1 MAKGKKACK
10 SCGKDNA
17 LRATKCD
24 CGFEFT
30 IKKKEETPEPT
41 VIVNRGELMRVCT
54 PGTGAGEAGKQP
66 LIPVMPEGFEISK
79 WIEAC
84 QVKGEKRGVTYAQSA
99 FNYMARQI
107 WREKD
112 DLDKVLALIA
122 DDFRQQREPHERQ
135 DGP

>member
-1 MAKGKKACK
+1 MAKGKKTCK
-10 SCGKDNA
+10 SCGKEVA
-17 LRATKCD
+17 LRTAKCD
-24 CGFEFT
+24 CGAEFT

-41 VIVNRGELMRVCT
+41 VIVNRGELMIVCT
-54 PGTGAGEAGKQP
+54 PGTGAGEKGKVD

-84 QVKGEKRGVTYAQSA
+84 QVKGEKRGVTYAKSA

-112 DLDKVLALIA
+112 DLEKALALIA
-122 DDFRQQREPHERQ
+122 DDFRRELHERP
-135 DGP
+135 DEVGV